1 MHVNFG
7 DACGA
12 QTDSKRQ
19 EHRMKGQQGKVADTV
34 PAVELHGPV
43 NEFHGAHEH
52 IVDGLHALEKLP
64 QLAEALERARRI
76 SEMALNL
83 FDKTVHEHH
92 ADEEQE
98 LFVHVQKSCTD
109 IREGHRVQEL
119 VARLAADHRRIE
131 KMWAK
136 LRPAVAMTAQG
147 KLHGVP
153 DFRADIATLVELY
166 LEHAQLE
173 EQVFLPLA
181 DAILTRDANHMA
193 ALDIALHLRHA
204 PPPRGS
210 YV

>member
-1 MHVNFG
+1 M
-7 DACGA
+7 AA
-12 QTDSKRQ
+12 
-19 EHRMKGQQGKVADTV
+19 EQGKKDAGTA

-52 IVDGLHALEKLP
+52 IIDGLHALENLP
-64 QLAEALERARRI
+64 ALAEALERARQI
-76 SEMALNL
+76 AHLTLTL
-83 FDKTVHEHH
+83 FDRVVHEHH

-131 KMWAK
+131 KMWHK
-136 LRPAVAMTAQG
+136 LRPAVVLTAQG
-147 KLHGVP
+147 KPHGKP
-153 DFRADIATLVELY
+153 GFRQDIAALVEIY

-173 EQVFLPLA
+173 EEVFLPLA
-181 DAILTRDANHMA
+181 DAILTRDANHLA

-204 PPPRGS
+204 PLLRGT

>member
-1 MHVNFG
+1 MV
-7 DACGA
+7 A
-12 QTDSKRQ
+12 QY
-19 EHRMKGQQGKVADTV
+19 GKVADTV

-52 IVDGLHALEKLP
+52 IIDGLHALENLP
-64 QLAEALERARRI
+64 ALAEALERARRI
-76 SEMALNL
+76 ATMVLNL
-83 FDKTVHEHH
+83 FDRVVHEHH

-119 VARLAADHRRIE
+119 VARLAAEHRRIE

-136 LRPAVAMTAQG
+136 LRPAVALTAEG
-147 KLHGVP
+147 KVHGLP
-153 DFRADIATLVELY
+153 DFRTEVAQLVALY

-173 EQVFLPLA
+173 EEVFLPLA
-181 DAILTRDANHMA
+181 DAILTRNSNHMA

-204 PPPRGS
+204 PPPRGAH
-210 YV
+210 V